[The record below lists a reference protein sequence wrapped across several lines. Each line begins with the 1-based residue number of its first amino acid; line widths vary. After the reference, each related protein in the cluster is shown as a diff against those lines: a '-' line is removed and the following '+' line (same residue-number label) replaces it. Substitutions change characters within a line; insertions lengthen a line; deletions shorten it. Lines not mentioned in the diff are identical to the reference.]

1 MKLYDFPLAPNPRKL
16 RVYLAEKGIEIPKVR
31 VDLTRGEQNTPEFL
45 AKNPTGG
52 LPVLELDDGSCLRE
66 SLAIIEYLEE
76 LHPEPPMI
84 GRAPFERARVRALER
99 TADLGLLI
107 GVARVFH
114 ATHAVLPGRTPDAA
128 LAARFRRDIEKPAN
142 FLDAE
147 LAAARLRRRGAR
159 DDRRLHAL
167 RTTGTSASA
176 SRPSADA

>member
-16 RVYLAEKGIEIPKVR
+16 RVCLAEKGIEIPKVR

-45 AKNPTGG
+45 AKNRTDG

-114 ATHAVLPGRTPDAA
+114 AQPRDRLARAPRTLVRP
-128 LAARFRRDIEKPAN
+128 FPHPSQ
-142 FLDAE
+142 
-147 LAAARLRRRGAR
+147 RRRLSIAQR
-159 DDRRLHAL
+159 S
-167 RTTGTSASA
+167 TQ
-176 SRPSADA
+176 